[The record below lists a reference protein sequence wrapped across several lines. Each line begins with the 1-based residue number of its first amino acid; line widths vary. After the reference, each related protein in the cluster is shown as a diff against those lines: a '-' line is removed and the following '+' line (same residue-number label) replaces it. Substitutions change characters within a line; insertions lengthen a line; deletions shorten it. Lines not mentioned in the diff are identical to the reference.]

1 MNAQT
6 GFVRTRADSLAKL
19 FSASKVETVFSR
31 VETELSR
38 VEAVLSR
45 FEIILSRCE
54 SVLSRCEAVLIG
66 YEDKY
71 YF

>member
-1 MNAQT
+1 M
-6 GFVRTRADSLAKL
+6 AKL

-45 FEIILSRCE
+45 FEIILSRLLDFE
-54 SVLSRCEAVLIG
+54 ILLKKRSRN
-66 YEDKY
+66 KQ
-71 YF
+71 